1 MRALFLDYATV
12 SFNGDL
18 DPAALRRALSDLEL
32 RDHTAQDDVAE
43 AVAGA
48 AVILV
53 NKLRI
58 TREIMERAPALELI
72 ALAATGTNNVDLEA
86 ARERGIAVCNLR
98 DYCTA
103 SVVQHVFGVL
113 LALTHRLREYDA
125 LVRSGAWQRGG
136 QFCLLD
142 FPIRELA
149 GRKLGIVGFGTLGRG
164 VAHAAR
170 AFGMEVLVANR
181 PGGEPVPGRIDLD
194 ELLPQVDVLSLH
206 CPLTPATDGI
216 ISRVRLQRMKPD
228 AVLDQHRPRRAGGLR
243 RAGGRAARR
252 PARRRGHR
260 RAAPGTAGGRQPA
273 ARGRRAEPHRHA
285 AHRLG
290 SPRGA
295 AALHRR
301 DGGERRGL
309 PARWPARPRG
319 VTGRGGSRSRRG
331 RRVPGYRPSAA
342 RRSPPRFMA
351 RAAHRSTG
359 FTRGETSAMASSK
372 STQRNSLC
380 SARPSSGFTGSVT
393 ASVRVTA
400 M

>member
-32 RDHTAQDDVAE
+32 RDHTSQETVAE
-43 AVAGA
+43 AAAGA

-72 ALAATGTNNVDLEA
+72 ALAATGTNNIDLEA
-86 ARERGIAVCNLR
+86 ARERGVAVCNLR

-113 LALTHRLREYDA
+113 LTLTHRLREYDA

-149 GRKLGIVGFGTLGRG
+149 GRRLGIVGFGTLGRG

-170 AFGMEVLVANR
+170 AFGMEVLVAGR
-181 PGGEPVPGRIDLD
+181 PGGEHVAGRVDLD

-206 CPLTPATDGI
+206 CPLTPATDGLI
-216 ISRVRLQRMKPD
+216 NRARLQSMKPD
-228 AVLDQHRPRRAGGLR
+228 AVLINTARGALVDSAALADALRTGRLGGAAIDVLPQEPPVDGNALLAGDIPNLIVTPHI
-243 RAGGRAARR
+243 AWAARE
-252 PARRRGHR
+252 ARQRCIDEMAANVEDFRRG
-260 RAAPGTAGGRQPA
+260 G
-273 ARGRRAEPHRHA
+273 
-285 AHRLG
+285 
-290 SPRGA
+290 
-295 AALHRR
+295 
-301 DGGERRGL
+301 
-309 PARWPARPRG
+309 
-319 VTGRGGSRSRRG
+319 RRG
-331 RRVPGYRPSAA
+331 RV
-342 RRSPPRFMA
+342 
-351 RAAHRSTG
+351 
-359 FTRGETSAMASSK
+359 
-372 STQRNSLC
+372 
-380 SARPSSGFTGSVT
+380 V
-393 ASVRVTA
+393 
-400 M
+400 